1 MKNFEVV
8 QGWQLISHLF
18 GCWYH
23 EGALIVS
30 YLSVWKTVLQNITPQ
45 KQLHYHSCMC
55 IIIKILNF
63 GLEQCDMNLS

>member
-1 MKNFEVV
+1 MSKFVR
-8 QGWQLISHLF
+8 GWQFVSHLF

-23 EGALIVS
+23 EGSLIDRFL
-30 YLSVWKTVLQNITPQ
+30 YIWKTVLQNTTPQ

-55 IIIKILNF
+55 IIFETVNF